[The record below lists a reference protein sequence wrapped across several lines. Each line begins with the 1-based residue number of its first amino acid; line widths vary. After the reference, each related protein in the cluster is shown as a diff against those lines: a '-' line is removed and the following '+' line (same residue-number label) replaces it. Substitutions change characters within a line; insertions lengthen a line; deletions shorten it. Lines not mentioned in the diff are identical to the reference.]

1 MIPGQKKKATQKEI
15 LPGQLLKEKQ
25 AKASA
30 LLLKIGCKVK
40 LMKIFLAKSDRLK
53 ALLPVGFIQILKGK
67 SDLNSCLK
75 FSFRFLPGHK
85 FFLKPRRARCL
96 KKSAGQQRKTMTKIT
111 APVMKPTNGGA
122 SKEENAVL
130 AAAKS
135 VLNPEGN
142 TAEVMKPIQQIEP
155 EKPVIPAPE
164 PRREMTMM
172 EKILKV
178 ENLQLVVEKRAK
190 LVQTRSELERF
201 QISSNDFNCSMR
213 LNDSDGNVF
222 TTSFTPGIKK
232 VIDFLKSSFDASITD
247 VENKI
252 TF

>member
-1 MIPGQKKKATQKEI
+1 MPKKVCRAAA
-15 LPGQLLKEKQ
+15 KQ
-25 AKASA
+25 
-30 LLLKIGCKVK
+30 
-40 LMKIFLAKSDRLK
+40 
-53 ALLPVGFIQILKGK
+53 
-67 SDLNSCLK
+67 
-75 FSFRFLPGHK
+75 
-85 FFLKPRRARCL
+85 
-96 KKSAGQQRKTMTKIT
+96 MTKIT
-111 APVMKPTNGGA
+111 APVQKPTNGKA
-122 SKEENAVL
+122 SAEETDVL
-130 AAAKS
+130 AVVKT
-135 VLNPEGN
+135 VLNPDEN
-142 TAEVMKPIQQIEP
+142 KTEEKKPVLQIES

-164 PRREMTMM
+164 PKKEMTML

>member
-1 MIPGQKKKATQKEI
+1 
-15 LPGQLLKEKQ
+15 
-25 AKASA
+25 
-30 LLLKIGCKVK
+30 
-40 LMKIFLAKSDRLK
+40 
-53 ALLPVGFIQILKGK
+53 
-67 SDLNSCLK
+67 
-75 FSFRFLPGHK
+75 
-85 FFLKPRRARCL
+85 
-96 KKSAGQQRKTMTKIT
+96 MTKIT
-111 APVMKPTNGGA
+111 APVQKPTNGGA
-122 SKEENAVL
+122 SKEETAVL
-130 AAAKS
+130 AAVKT
-135 VLNPEGN
+135 VLNPEASK
-142 TAEVMKPIQQIEP
+142 TEEKKTVLQIEP
-155 EKPVIPAPE
+155 EKPVIPAVE
-164 PRREMTMM
+164 PKKEMTML

>member
-1 MIPGQKKKATQKEI
+1 MASQMPKK
-15 LPGQLLKEKQ
+15 
-25 AKASA
+25 
-30 LLLKIGCKVK
+30 V
-40 LMKIFLAKSDRLK
+40 
-53 ALLPVGFIQILKGK
+53 
-67 SDLNSCLK
+67 
-75 FSFRFLPGHK
+75 
-85 FFLKPRRARCL
+85 RRA
-96 KKSAGQQRKTMTKIT
+96 AAIQMTIIT
-111 APVMKPTNGGA
+111 APVKKTNGKA
-122 SKEENAVL
+122 TPTEEKAVV
-130 AAAKS
+130 AAMKTVISPETPKTEEKAPIAK
-135 VLNPEGN
+135 VD
-142 TAEVMKPIQQIEP
+142 P
-155 EKPVIPAPE
+155 EKLIIPAPE
-164 PRREMTMM
+164 AKKEMTMM

-201 QISSNDFNCSMR
+201 QISSNDFNCTMR

>member
-1 MIPGQKKKATQKEI
+1 M
-15 LPGQLLKEKQ
+15 L
-25 AKASA
+25 
-30 LLLKIGCKVK
+30 
-40 LMKIFLAKSDRLK
+40 
-53 ALLPVGFIQILKGK
+53 GK
-67 SDLNSCLK
+67 
-75 FSFRFLPGHK
+75 
-85 FFLKPRRARCL
+85 
-96 KKSAGQQRKTMTKIT
+96 
-111 APVMKPTNGGA
+111 
-122 SKEENAVL
+122 
-130 AAAKS
+130 
-135 VLNPEGN
+135 
-142 TAEVMKPIQQIEP
+142 QIEP
-155 EKPVIPAPE
+155 EKRVIPAPE
-164 PRREMTMM
+164 PKKEMTML

>member
-1 MIPGQKKKATQKEI
+1 MTKLTAT
-15 LPGQLLKEKQ
+15 
-25 AKASA
+25 A
-30 LLLKIGCKVK
+30 
-40 LMKIFLAKSDRLK
+40 
-53 ALLPVGFIQILKGK
+53 
-67 SDLNSCLK
+67 
-75 FSFRFLPGHK
+75 
-85 FFLKPRRARCL
+85 LKP
-96 KKSAGQQRKTMTKIT
+96 GNG
-111 APVMKPTNGGA
+111 KPTNEDLAGLA
-122 SKEENAVL
+122 VVKTVLSPESNNSEEKKAL
-130 AAAKS
+130 
-135 VLNPEGN
+135 
-142 TAEVMKPIQQIEP
+142 MKVEP

-164 PRREMTMM
+164 PKKEMTLI

-201 QISSNDFNCSMR
+201 QVSSNDFNCSMR

-232 VIDFLKSSFDASITD
+232 VIDFLKAAFDSSIAD

>member
-1 MIPGQKKKATQKEI
+1 MTKLTAT
-15 LPGQLLKEKQ
+15 
-25 AKASA
+25 A
-30 LLLKIGCKVK
+30 
-40 LMKIFLAKSDRLK
+40 
-53 ALLPVGFIQILKGK
+53 
-67 SDLNSCLK
+67 
-75 FSFRFLPGHK
+75 
-85 FFLKPRRARCL
+85 LKP
-96 KKSAGQQRKTMTKIT
+96 GNG
-111 APVMKPTNGGA
+111 KPTNEDLAGLA
-122 SKEENAVL
+122 VVKTVLSPESNNSEEKKAL
-130 AAAKS
+130 
-135 VLNPEGN
+135 
-142 TAEVMKPIQQIEP
+142 MKIEP

-164 PRREMTMM
+164 PKKEMTLI

-201 QISSNDFNCSMR
+201 QVSSNDFNCSMR

-232 VIDFLKSSFDASITD
+232 VIDFLKTSFDASIAD